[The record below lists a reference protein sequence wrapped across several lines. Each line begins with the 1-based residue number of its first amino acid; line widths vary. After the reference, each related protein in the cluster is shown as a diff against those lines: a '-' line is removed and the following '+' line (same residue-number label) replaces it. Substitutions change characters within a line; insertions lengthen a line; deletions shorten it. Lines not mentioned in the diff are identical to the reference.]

1 MRLEIDFEV
10 LKLTK
15 MSADD
20 YLYLYIVYR
29 KGFNYLNILNLK
41 PNLSKLKENGY
52 IEIGETPENHRVT
65 QDFIDL
71 FVSNFDQMFTDLV
84 AKYPWKVSSPG
95 RGVRVLHAVDPK
107 AKSNNKAR
115 SRYKKIVDNKP
126 ILHKHIMQCLDRQ
139 LLVNKDN
146 LGFLQNLEVWINN
159 YTWEKYENL
168 NDYATENEQ
177 KPRITRSL

>member
-1 MRLEIDFEV
+1 MLEIDFEV
-10 LKLTK
+10 LKETK

-20 YLYLYIVYR
+20 YMYLYLIYR

-41 PNLSKLKENGY
+41 PNIDELIENGY
-52 IEIGETPENHRVT
+52 LEAGDSVETQRVT
-65 QDFIDL
+65 QNFINL

-84 AKYPWKVSSPG
+84 TKYPWKVTSS
-95 RGVRVLHAVDPK
+95 RGVRVLHAIDPK
-107 AKSNNKAR
+107 AKSNDKAR
-115 SRYKKIVDNKP
+115 NRYRKIVNNKP
-126 ILHKHIMQCLDRQ
+126 VLHRHIMQCLDRQ
-139 LLVNKDN
+139 LLVNKED

-168 NDYATENEQ
+168 NDYATENKN

>member
-20 YLYLYIVYR
+20 YIYLYIIYR

-41 PNLSKLKENGY
+41 PNLDKLKENGY

-65 QDFIDL
+65 QEFIDL

-84 AKYPWKVSSPG
+84 TKYPWKVSSPG

-107 AKSNNKAR
+107 AKSNIKAR
-115 SRYKKIVDNKP
+115 NRYKKIVDNKP

>member
-1 MRLEIDFEV
+1 MKLEIDFEV
-10 LKLTK
+10 LKVTE

-20 YLYLYIVYR
+20 YMFLFLIYR
-29 KGFNYLNILNLK
+29 KGFNYLSILNLK
-41 PNLSKLKENGY
+41 PNISDLKENGY
-52 IEIGETPENHRVT
+52 LEVSEKLEDHKVT

-71 FVSNFDQMFTDLV
+71 FVSNFDQMFGDLV
-84 AKYPWKVSSPG
+84 DKYPWKVVSPG
-95 RGVRVLHAVDPK
+95 RGVRVLHAIDPK
-107 AKSNNKAR
+107 AKSNDKAR
-115 SRYKKIVDNKP
+115 NRYKKIVDNKP

-168 NDYATENEQ
+168 NDYAEES
-177 KPRITRSL
+177 KHSPRNTRSL